1 MDTTIPGE
9 ISTWVEALLLFVV
22 LLLVMVL
29 SATSSRVLSM
39 LGVPRAKY
47 LVDEGYK
54 KLEPFVAAPN
64 GYMLTISLLNMLST
78 VGVFWLGHWLLS
90 MPVLHLQNWMIWL
103 ILGGV
108 FFVFHTLLAM
118 AFTRGD
124 DRRTAARIV
133 MVLRPFYWCM
143 KPLTALLELLFKPI
157 MPRYD
162 AKFADAERIEEE
174 LEVMLDESTRQG
186 GLEDIKGRIMRSAID
201 YSETTVREVMIP
213 RTELTACPVDETLD
227 KALELFVSEGYSR
240 LPVYEGNI
248 DTIVGIL
255 YFKDIVQKFYELRNN
270 DDIRDKMTIKALVRE
285 AFFVPETN
293 HIDDMFED
301 FKREHIHMAIVV
313 DEFGGTA
320 GVITLEDI
328 VEEFFGE
335 IQDEYDSEDA
345 PIVPLDK
352 ENHRVLVDARTNISE
367 LGELFDVDLDESAEY
382 ESVGGL
388 VNYKLGRLG
397 TVGDEMDESGLHFV
411 VRQANERCITQVE
424 VSKTDMSANSDHK
437 E

>member
-1 MDTTIPGE
+1 MDTSNLPGSITAYAE
-9 ISTWVEALLLFVV
+9 PLVAFIFLLL
-22 LLLVMVL
+22 LMIL
-29 SATSSRVLSM
+29 SATSSRALSA
-39 LGVPRAKY
+39 LGAARAKY
-47 LVDEGYK
+47 LVEEGHK
-54 KLEPFVAAPN
+54 KLEPYVAAPN
-64 GYMLTISLLNMLST
+64 GYMLTIRLLEMISV
-78 VGVFWLGHWLLS
+78 VGMFWSGHYLLS
-90 MPVLHLQNWMIWL
+90 MPVLRLQNWAIWL
-103 ILGGV
+103 ILSGV
-108 FFVFHTLLAM
+108 FFVFHTILGLC
-118 AFTRGD
+118 FSRGD
-124 DRRTAARIV
+124 ERIV
-133 MVLRPFYWCM
+133 AGRMVSILRPFYWCFR
-143 KPLTALLELLFKPI
+143 PLTVPLELLLKPI
-157 MPRYD
+157 LPRYD

-213 RTELTACPVDETLD
+213 RTELTACSVDETLD
-227 KALELFVSEGYSR
+227 HALEIFVSEGYSR

-248 DTIVGIL
+248 DTIVGVL

-270 DDIRDKMTIKALVRE
+270 DDIRDQMTIKSLVRE

-293 HIDDMFED
+293 HIDAMFED

-335 IQDEYDSEDA
+335 IQDEYDSEET
-345 PIVPLDK
+345 PIVSLDK
-352 ENHRVLVDARTNISE
+352 ENHRVLVDARTNISDIC
-367 LGELFDVDLDESAEY
+367 ELFDVDLDESAEY

-388 VNYKLGRLG
+388 VTYKLGRLG
-397 TVGDEMDESGLHFV
+397 TIGDEIDDSGLHFV

-424 VSKTDMSANSDHK
+424 VSKIEPQEDSGN
-437 E
+437 